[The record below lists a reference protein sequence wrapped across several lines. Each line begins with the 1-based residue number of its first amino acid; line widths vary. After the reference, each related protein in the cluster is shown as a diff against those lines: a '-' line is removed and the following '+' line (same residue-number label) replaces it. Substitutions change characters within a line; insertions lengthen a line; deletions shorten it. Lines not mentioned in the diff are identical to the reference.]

1 MTFLI
6 LCAATVCSFAPQ
18 TGIERLLNMAEN
30 YRQVEQTILLLKR
43 PNPIIDHVPCIS
55 PLRAE
60 DFRHLRI
67 SSAYGTR
74 LHPLLNEYKHH
85 AGIDLPGNP
94 GEDVRTSNINVQLAN
109 DVNAPF
115 FLKKYLAMPEY
126 KDYDIAIIDCA
137 PALDAIIINAITAG
151 DAMLISLSPGEFS
164 YDGMRRILSASNTIK
179 KNYGAKIQLG
189 GIILSM
195 INARTKVYQQTVE
208 LLRADDLLP
217 DAFNTNIRLCEAFK
231 QAEAE
236 HKTIFEFAPKSKGAD
251 DMSALTD
258 EIIAKLLQ

>member
-1 MTFLI
+1 MKVLI
-6 LCAATVCSFAPQ
+6 SINQKGGVGKTTTAANVGFRLSQLGKKVLLIDGDEQANLSLIFNATKHKETLFKLFI
-18 TGIERLLNMAEN
+18 TGEAVKPYEIN
-30 YRQVEQTILLLKR
+30 
-43 PNPIIDHVPCIS
+43 PNLYIIPS
-55 PLRAE
+55 
-60 DFRHLRI
+60 
-67 SSAYGTR
+67 
-74 LHPLLNEYKHH
+74 
-85 AGIDLPGNP
+85 
-94 GEDVRTSNINVQLAN
+94 DVRTSNINVQLAN

-195 INARTKVYQQTVE
+195 ITPGQR
-208 LLRADDLLP
+208 
-217 DAFNTNIRLCEAFK
+217 FTNKRSNYYGRM
-231 QAEAE
+231 
-236 HKTIFEFAPKSKGAD
+236 IFSLMRSTRISAYAKPSNRQRPNIKRFLNSHRNRK
-251 DMSALTD
+251 ALTT
-258 EIIAKLLQ
+258 

>member
-1 MTFLI
+1 MKVLI
-6 LCAATVCSFAPQ
+6 SINQKGGVGKTTTAANVGFRLSQLGKKVLLIDGDEQANLSLIFNATKHKETLFKLFI
-18 TGIERLLNMAEN
+18 TGEAVKPYEIN
-30 YRQVEQTILLLKR
+30 
-43 PNPIIDHVPCIS
+43 PNLYIIPS
-55 PLRAE
+55 
-60 DFRHLRI
+60 
-67 SSAYGTR
+67 
-74 LHPLLNEYKHH
+74 
-85 AGIDLPGNP
+85 
-94 GEDVRTSNINVQLAN
+94 DVRTSNINVQLAN

-115 FLKKYLAMPEY
+115 FL

>member
-1 MTFLI
+1 MKVLI
-6 LCAATVCSFAPQ
+6 SINQKGGVGKTTTAANVGFRLAQLGKKVLLIDGDEQANLSLIFNATKHKETLFKLFI
-18 TGIERLLNMAEN
+18 TGEAVKPYEIN
-30 YRQVEQTILLLKR
+30 
-43 PNPIIDHVPCIS
+43 PNLHIIPS
-55 PLRAE
+55 
-60 DFRHLRI
+60 
-67 SSAYGTR
+67 
-74 LHPLLNEYKHH
+74 
-85 AGIDLPGNP
+85 
-94 GEDVRTSNINVQLAN
+94 DVRTSNINVQLAN

-164 YDGMRRILSASNTIK
+164 YDGMRRIHSATNTIK
-179 KNYGAKIQLG
+179 KNYGAKIQL
-189 GIILSM
+189 L
-195 INARTKVYQQTVE
+195 RT
-208 LLRADDLLP
+208 DDLLP

>member
-1 MTFLI
+1 MKVLI
-6 LCAATVCSFAPQ
+6 SINQKGGVGKTTTAANVGFRLSQLGKKVLLIDGDEQANLSLIFNATKHKETLFKLFI
-18 TGIERLLNMAEN
+18 TGEAVKPYEIN
-30 YRQVEQTILLLKR
+30 
-43 PNPIIDHVPCIS
+43 PNLYIIPS
-55 PLRAE
+55 
-60 DFRHLRI
+60 
-67 SSAYGTR
+67 
-74 LHPLLNEYKHH
+74 
-85 AGIDLPGNP
+85 
-94 GEDVRTSNINVQLAN
+94 DVRTSNINVQLAN

-115 FLKKYLAMPEY
+115 FLKKYLAM
-126 KDYDIAIIDCA
+126 

>member
-1 MTFLI
+1 MKVLI
-6 LCAATVCSFAPQ
+6 SINQKGGVGKTTTAANVGFRLSQLGKKVLLIDGDEQANLSLIFNATKHKETLFKLFI
-18 TGIERLLNMAEN
+18 TGEAVKPYEIN
-30 YRQVEQTILLLKR
+30 
-43 PNPIIDHVPCIS
+43 PNLYIIPS
-55 PLRAE
+55 
-60 DFRHLRI
+60 
-67 SSAYGTR
+67 
-74 LHPLLNEYKHH
+74 
-85 AGIDLPGNP
+85 
-94 GEDVRTSNINVQLAN
+94 DVRTSNINVQLAN

-195 INARTKVYQQTVE
+195 INART
-208 LLRADDLLP
+208 R
-217 DAFNTNIRLCEAFK
+217 FTNKRSNYYGRM
-231 QAEAE
+231 
-236 HKTIFEFAPKSKGAD
+236 IFSLMRSTRISAYAKPSNRQRPNIKRFLNSHRNRK
-251 DMSALTD
+251 ALTT
-258 EIIAKLLQ
+258 

>member
-1 MTFLI
+1 MKVLI
-6 LCAATVCSFAPQ
+6 SINQKGGVGKTTTAANVGFRLSQLGKKVLLIDGDEQANLSLIFNATKHKETLFKLFI
-18 TGIERLLNMAEN
+18 TGEAVKPYEI
-30 YRQVEQTILLLKR
+30 
-43 PNPIIDHVPCIS
+43 
-55 PLRAE
+55 
-60 DFRHLRI
+60 
-67 SSAYGTR
+67 
-74 LHPLLNEYKHH
+74 
-85 AGIDLPGNP
+85 
-94 GEDVRTSNINVQLAN
+94 RTSNINVQLAN

>member
-1 MTFLI
+1 MKVLI
-6 LCAATVCSFAPQ
+6 SINQKGGVGKTTTAANVGFRLSQLGKKVLLIDGDEQANLSLIFNATKHKETLFKLFI
-18 TGIERLLNMAEN
+18 TGEAVKPYEIN
-30 YRQVEQTILLLKR
+30 
-43 PNPIIDHVPCIS
+43 PNLYIIPS
-55 PLRAE
+55 
-60 DFRHLRI
+60 
-67 SSAYGTR
+67 
-74 LHPLLNEYKHH
+74 
-85 AGIDLPGNP
+85 
-94 GEDVRTSNINVQLAN
+94 DVRTSNINVQLAN
-109 DVNAPF
+109 DVNAPL

>member
-1 MTFLI
+1 MKVLI
-6 LCAATVCSFAPQ
+6 SINQKGGVGKTTTAANVGFRLSQLGKKVLLIDGDEQANLSLIFNATKHKETLFKLFI
-18 TGIERLLNMAEN
+18 TGEAVKPYEIN
-30 YRQVEQTILLLKR
+30 
-43 PNPIIDHVPCIS
+43 PNLYIIPS
-55 PLRAE
+55 
-60 DFRHLRI
+60 
-67 SSAYGTR
+67 
-74 LHPLLNEYKHH
+74 
-85 AGIDLPGNP
+85 
-94 GEDVRTSNINVQLAN
+94 DVRTSNINVQLAN

-126 KDYDIAIIDCA
+126 KDY
-137 PALDAIIINAITAG
+137 AIIINAITAG

>member
-1 MTFLI
+1 MKVLI
-6 LCAATVCSFAPQ
+6 SINQKGGVGKTTTAANVGFRLSQLGKKVLLIDGDEQANLSLIFNATKHKETLFKLFI
-18 TGIERLLNMAEN
+18 TGEA
-30 YRQVEQTILLLKR
+30 V
-43 PNPIIDHVPCIS
+43 
-55 PLRAE
+55 
-60 DFRHLRI
+60 
-67 SSAYGTR
+67 
-74 LHPLLNEYKHH
+74 
-85 AGIDLPGNP
+85 
-94 GEDVRTSNINVQLAN
+94 N

>member
-1 MTFLI
+1 MKVLI
-6 LCAATVCSFAPQ
+6 SINQKGGVGKTTTAANVGFRLSQLGKKVLLIDGDEQANLSLIFNATKHKETLFKLFI
-18 TGIERLLNMAEN
+18 TGEAVKPYEIN
-30 YRQVEQTILLLKR
+30 
-43 PNPIIDHVPCIS
+43 PNLYIIPS
-55 PLRAE
+55 
-60 DFRHLRI
+60 
-67 SSAYGTR
+67 
-74 LHPLLNEYKHH
+74 
-85 AGIDLPGNP
+85 
-94 GEDVRTSNINVQLAN
+94 DVRTSNINVQLAN

-137 PALDAIIINAITAG
+137 PALDA
-151 DAMLISLSPGEFS
+151 MLISLSPGEFS
-164 YDGMRRILSASNTIK
+164 YDGMRRILSATNTIK
-179 KNYGAKIQLG
+179 KNYGAQIQLG